1 MRLRH
6 FLPATSFNKPTK
18 SVCVRIN
25 IDARVA
31 LRYLSCIE
39 LKSGGTIRRAIA
51 SRFPPSLCTSSSRFF
66 SHPLAIQALI
76 ERKRRSGLGSD
87 DGELRWKRLP
97 GGKVVGDYMFGRQ
110 IGSGSFSVVWLARHR
125 VNGVEVAVKEIVM
138 EKLSKKLQESL
149 LSEIVILKRI
159 KHPNIIAMHDIIE
172 ASGRIYLILEYCRGG
187 DLSMYIQRHG
197 RVSEATAK
205 HFMQQL
211 DIYIFSCT
219 ANGLQVLR
227 DNNLIHRDLKPQN
240 LLLSTMDDNS
250 VLKIADFGFA
260 RSLQPLGLAETL
272 CGSPLYMAPEI
283 MQLQKYDAKADLWS
297 VGAIL
302 FQLVTGKTPF
312 TGITQIQLLQN
323 IVKSNDLRFP
333 SESNLSHHCID
344 LCKKLLRRNPVERL
358 TFEEFFNHQFLL
370 QSKPDE
376 SLSGTSCVRTVEC
389 TSRQTLG
396 YQEDYMPFPLEDE
409 DGGPDQSLA
418 ARMNSSIRS
427 TYGFHVGA
435 DKDSSNKPSMNLG
448 VLSKHSFRNKME
460 TSGYYG
466 HDSYRHLSGN
476 MKQINASSKG
486 TKHGIILCL
495 FARAQLFCYMTFTN
509 TFLHMYLDH
518 RFVDSLDLVDQEY
531 VMVPEP
537 SLEMPS
543 SSLSFP
549 ESQNSPYKLDSLL
562 METKKNSGLS
572 VPVPIV
578 SAAIT
583 KINTIGS
590 LESHSSPI
598 SGTSQGSLDV
608 GDTFEQPSVHYIT
621 RIRSLQQCGSVISEL
636 VKGESE
642 NGRQLEAFS
651 VQLVLLAIWKQALNI
666 CHRQA
671 TFSIEGCPS
680 HEFKYQENINAS
692 PSARHCFRSSESEVT
707 DLVSSEIEREFLLS
721 VEHAEE
727 LEKAM
732 GQVDEATEMPDAI
745 EIIYQ
750 TALALGRL
758 GAVDE
763 MMTKIERAEDRYSK
777 AVCLLH
783 FLLVEAPSLA
793 LNPPLSLTS
802 SDQRRL
808 RTYIDIISNR
818 HCQSRS
824 QRIALLNER

>member
-1 MRLRH
+1 M
-6 FLPATSFNKPTK
+6 A
-18 SVCVRIN
+18 
-25 IDARVA
+25 
-31 LRYLSCIE
+31 SCGG
-39 LKSGGTIRRAIA
+39 SGYR
-51 SRFPPSLCTSSSRFF
+51 
-66 SHPLAIQALI
+66 
-76 ERKRRSGLGSD
+76 
-87 DGELRWKRLP
+87 

-138 EKLSKKLQESL
+138 DKLSKKLQESL

-187 DLSMYIQRHG
+187 DLSLYIQRHG

-211 DIYIFSCT
+211 

-240 LLLSTMDDNS
+240 LLLSTTDDNS

-312 TGITQIQLLQN
+312 TGNTQIQLLQN

-333 SESNLSHHCID
+333 SESNLSYHCID

-358 TFEEFFNHQFLL
+358 TFEEFFNHQFLS

-389 TSRQTLG
+389 TSRKTLG
-396 YQEDYMPFPLEDE
+396 YQEDCMPFPLEDE

-418 ARMNSSIRS
+418 ARMNSSVRS

-448 VLSKHSFRNKME
+448 VLSKHSFPNKME

-486 TKHGIILCL
+486 TKH
-495 FARAQLFCYMTFTN
+495 
-509 TFLHMYLDH
+509 DH

-549 ESQNSPYKLDSLL
+549 ESQNSPYKLDNSL

-621 RIRSLQQCGSVISEL
+621 RIRSLQQCGSVISDL
-636 VKGESE
+636 VKGECE

-750 TALALGRL
+750 TALAFGRL

-763 MMTKIERAEDRYSK
+763 MMKNIERAEDRYSK

-802 SDQRRL
+802 SDQLRL

-824 QRIALLNER
+824 QRLALLNER